1 MKIALSYIAALV
13 TGATLRGQ
21 PSYSSSPN
29 ASLMQLGDLGRDGDI
44 QFDSMM
50 PFIMEKQF
58 ERFVAKVGD
67 LVFRGRGAGIAVA
80 VIPEGHRPIIV
91 ASPLMIIRP
100 DHKQVNPDYLA
111 WALTTEDARRHYAQY
126 ASGSAIIGIGKRD
139 LETLEIH
146 LPALQTQLKLAKF
159 KKLQEQEAL
168 LMSRHQVV
176 RAKLVEALISSSIHK
191 EKAA

>member
-1 MKIALSYIAALV
+1 
-13 TGATLRGQ
+13 
-21 PSYSSSPN
+21 
-29 ASLMQLGDLGRDGDI
+29 MQLGDLGRDGDI

-50 PFIMEKQF
+50 PFVMEKQF
-58 ERFVAKVGD
+58 ERFVAKGGD

-80 VIPEGHRPIIV
+80 AMPEVDRPIIV

-100 DHKQVNPDYLA
+100 DHKQVDPDYLA
-111 WALTTEDARRHYAQY
+111 WALTTEDARRHYAQFS
-126 ASGSAIIGIGKRD
+126 SGSAIVGIGKRD

-146 LPALQTQLKLAKF
+146 LPALQTQHTLAKF

-168 LMSRHQVV
+168 LITRHQVV
-176 RAKLVEALISSSIHK
+176 RAKLVEALISNSIHK